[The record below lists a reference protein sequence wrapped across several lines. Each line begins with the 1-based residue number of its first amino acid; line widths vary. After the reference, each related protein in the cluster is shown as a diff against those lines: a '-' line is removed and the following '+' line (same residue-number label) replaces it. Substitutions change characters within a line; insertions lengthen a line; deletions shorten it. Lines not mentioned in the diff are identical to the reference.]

1 MKTSKIMIAATIAA
15 SALASCNQS
24 DNNSIMYL
32 SVGSYAPADSSG
44 IAIYAFNCTD
54 GSATRLSDTRGI
66 ANPSYQAVCADKN
79 WLCSV
84 SETGDDKA
92 ALVAYR
98 FNRDNA
104 ALEEINRLTVDGAD
118 PCYVWVDSKRRLA
131 VTANYSGGSITA
143 IGINPDGSLANKRV
157 ISFTG
162 SSVDT
167 VRQAKPHLHCT
178 YASPDERFLFANDLG
193 TDSIHGFGI
202 IDTGNS
208 LALETLADPSIML
221 TGGEGPR
228 HTEFHPNGR
237 FAYVI
242 GELSGNVTTMQ
253 YANGKF
259 TVVQSIEA
267 DSLHASGSAD
277 IHISPDGR
285 FLYASNRLKG
295 DGIAIFAINATDG
308 TLTKV
313 GYQPTGIHPRNFI
326 ITPDGRFLLC
336 ACRDSNV
343 IQVFSINPASGLLV
357 DTHRDIAFSKP
368 VCLKLFR

>member
-1 MKTSKIMIAATIAA
+1 
-15 SALASCNQS
+15 
-24 DNNSIMYL
+24 
-32 SVGSYAPADSSG
+32 
-44 IAIYAFNCTD
+44 
-54 GSATRLSDTRGI
+54 
-66 ANPSYQAVCADKN
+66 
-79 WLCSV
+79 
-84 SETGDDKA
+84 
-92 ALVAYR
+92 
-98 FNRDNA
+98 
-104 ALEEINRLTVDGAD
+104 
-118 PCYVWVDSKRRLA
+118 
-131 VTANYSGGSITA
+131 
-143 IGINPDGSLANKRV
+143 
-157 ISFTG
+157 
-162 SSVDT
+162 
-167 VRQAKPHLHCT
+167 
-178 YASPDERFLFANDLG
+178 
-193 TDSIHGFGI
+193 
-202 IDTGNS
+202 
-208 LALETLADPSIML
+208 ML

-285 FLYASNRLKG
+285 FLYASTRLKG